1 MTGTVAEVVPFRE
14 GCGRR
19 PDSGRREP
27 HDSLDYPYLATA
39 RRFLRPRLVTFI
51 IFEPLY
57 PGVVPPVRAT
67 EHSAGYDLSAC
78 LEGQT
83 ARVFVNGNVEHR
95 ATEQRDGQHVLVLHG
110 GERALV
116 PLGFRARLPVGIEA
130 QVRPRSG
137 TSLKTDIV
145 IANAPGTIDADYPD
159 EWCTPVRNG
168 GTRDLVI
175 THGERIAQMVLA
187 RYEVLEF
194 TLGDVRPTTDR
205 AGGFGS
211 TGTHQPP

>member
-1 MTGTVAEVVPFRE
+1 MSE
-14 GCGRR
+14 
-19 PDSGRREP
+19 
-27 HDSLDYPYLATA
+27 
-39 RRFLRPRLVTFI
+39 I
-51 IFEPLY
+51 IFEPLHAD
-57 PGVVPPVRAT
+57 VKPPVRAT
-67 EHSAGYDLSAC
+67 AHSAGYDLPAY
-78 LEGQT
+78 LTGRT
-83 ARVFVNGNVEHR
+83 VRVFSEGAMSER
-95 ATEQRDGQHVLVLHG
+95 ATETRDGVAVIVLRA
-110 GERALV
+110 GERALI

-159 EWCTPVRNG
+159 EWCVPVRHG

-187 RYEVLEF
+187 RHEVLDF
-194 TLGDVRPTTDR
+194 TTGDVRATTDR

-211 TGTHQPP
+211 TGR